1 MLKKISIDKIKEAP
15 YNPRVALTEEDRDYQ
30 KIKKSIETFGYVE
43 PIVWN
48 ERTGHIVGGHQRF
61 HILKSQGLQEIEVS
75 VVNLKLAEEKQ
86 LNVALN
92 KIRGEWDYQ
101 KLEQILKTFSVE
113 EIEVTGFT
121 ADEVA
126 LVLEDEETFDFGDF
140 DWEEPVK
147 ELGLSYI
154 VDLKFESNEKARKWA
169 EEHGLEDQIKPKTKT
184 TVLRI
189 D

>member
-15 YNPRVALTEEDRDYQ
+15 YNPRVALAEDDGDYK
-30 KIKKSIETFGYVE
+30 KIQKSIETFGYVE

-75 VVNLKLAEEKQ
+75 VVNLKLEDEKQ

-92 KIRGEWDYQ
+92 KIRGEWDYE
-101 KLEQILKTFSVE
+101 KLEEILKTFSVD

-126 LVLEDEETFDFGDF
+126 IVLEEEEEFEFDDF
-140 DWEEPVK
+140 KWEEPVK
-147 ELGLSYI
+147 ELGISYI
-154 VDLKFESNEKARKWA
+154 ADLKFSSCESARKWA
-169 EEHGLEDQIKPKTKT
+169 KEHGLEEQIKPKTKT